1 MNLKAADKARARR
14 RASHSLDEF
23 LDAEVRNPAPGTRLA
38 RAGNTLYQSYPPRAY
53 KIRCYCPLLR
63 KLPDGETVSMTYCQC
78 SRAFVQWC
86 WEYILEQPVD
96 VELLESC
103 VSGGQEC
110 KFVTHLGTPR

>member
-1 MNLKAADKARARR
+1 
-14 RASHSLDEF
+14 
-23 LDAEVRNPAPGTRLA
+23 
-38 RAGNTLYQSYPPRAY
+38 
-53 KIRCYCPLLR
+53 
-63 KLPDGETVSMTYCQC
+63 MTYCQC